1 MKYERTH
8 DPNCYVSY
16 KLIIN
21 YFLQYD
27 FYSET
32 PKDINKSKIMKCVC
46 AEEEAL
52 CLDKV
57 CSSLS
62 TADYENLRQRFSSD
76 VLCILSDEW
85 EGGSIYINSKH
96 KDLILD
102 N

>member
-8 DPNCYVSY
+8 DRNCYVSY

-21 YFLQYD
+21 CFLQYD

-32 PKDINKSKIMKCVC
+32 PKDINKSRIIKCVC

-52 CLDKV
+52 YLDKV

-62 TADYENLRQRFSSD
+62 TADNEKSRQSFSND
-76 VLCILSDEW
+76 VLCTNDAL
-85 EGGSIYINSKH
+85 
-96 KDLILD
+96 
-102 N
+102 